1 MRAAR
6 VETPVSIPGFGF
18 GDSRKKALLS
28 SVCRHR
34 AIWAAAA
41 VVLLPSTSAFAQC
54 AGAPAALNI
63 TSGSCADPAF
73 TVRESAD
80 AAPVVEVSGSGTY
93 SGVSID
99 LSANG
104 SGHGM
109 RATGGGV
116 ISLIGTPS
124 DGVTIST
131 YGDGGRGLYA
141 DGGGQITGSYTSVYT
156 NGSAPMASRRSGQ
169 AAASR

>member
-6 VETPVSIPGFGF
+6 IETPVSIPGFGF

-28 SVCRHR
+28 SACRHR

-41 VVLLPSTSAFAQC
+41 AVLLPSTSAFAQC
-54 AGAPAALNI
+54 ADAPAALNI

-93 SGVSID
+93 SGVC
-99 LSANG
+99 AFA
-104 SGHGM
+104 HGE
-109 RATGGGV
+109 RGIGATAGRN
-116 ISLIGTPS
+116 IERRRR
-124 DGVTIST
+124 IST
-131 YGDGGRGLYA
+131 LSER
-141 DGGGQITGSYTSVYT
+141 
-156 NGSAPMASRRSGQ
+156 
-169 AAASR
+169 